1 MTRDKN
7 RAVSVFT
14 RPVGVFGACQTE
26 PDQQLHEDIA
36 RIILL

>member
-14 RPVGVFGACQTE
+14 RPVGVFDACQTE
-26 PDQQLHEDIA
+26 PDQQLHEDVA